1 MLLSAWPAECGLVQ
15 LICLAACTGVS
26 DIEEAQAGLDFA
38 KRFEIIKGS
47 ETKNIKLQAVD
58 LSDESAITS
67 ALPRYVCHLCRMC
80 GAPYV
85 PAHSQITLG
94 MLIPDTCS

>member
-1 MLLSAWPAECGLVQ
+1 M
-15 LICLAACTGVS
+15 S

-58 LSDESAITS
+58 LSDESAITG
-67 ALPRYVCHLCRMC
+67 ALPRYVCDLCRM
-80 GAPYV
+80 
-85 PAHSQITLG
+85 
-94 MLIPDTCS
+94 

>member
-1 MLLSAWPAECGLVQ
+1 M
-15 LICLAACTGVS
+15 S

-58 LSDESAITS
+58 LSDASALAD
-67 ALPRYVCHLCRMC
+67 ALPRYFHPV
-80 GAPYV
+80 
-85 PAHSQITLG
+85 AHYLLLQKVLQSFAV
-94 MLIPDTCS
+94 SA

>member
-1 MLLSAWPAECGLVQ
+1 M
-15 LICLAACTGVS
+15 S

-58 LSDESAITS
+58 LSDESAITD
-67 ALPRYVCHLCRMC
+67 ALPRYLPPSCHSCMQDC
-80 GAPYV
+80 GELQPSTSWHTV
-85 PAHSQITLG
+85 PLHVPKSNKV
-94 MLIPDTCS
+94 